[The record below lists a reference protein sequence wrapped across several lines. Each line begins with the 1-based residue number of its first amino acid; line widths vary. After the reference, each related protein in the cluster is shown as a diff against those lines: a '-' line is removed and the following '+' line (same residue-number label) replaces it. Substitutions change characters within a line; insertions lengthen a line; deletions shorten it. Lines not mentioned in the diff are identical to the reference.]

1 MGPLSVMD
9 LLSKLTNRLP
19 FGKKKELS
27 QYYFALKIGSD
38 HLTAALWSLE
48 GTKLQ
53 VLESASAE
61 YKSEDLVGTTDA
73 LLDKVL
79 GIRQLVVEKIL
90 FGVPQSW
97 LLDDDL
103 KEEYLNLLRS
113 AVKEL
118 ELQPMAY
125 VATSHALIHF
135 LEKQENV
142 PTTAILVGIESNHL
156 AVTVTRAGKLDGTK
170 ILTRS
175 SNIGVDIEKALLTF
189 TQVETLP
196 SKILIFASGIDFG
209 KLEKIKN
216 ELLSYQWMSKLSF
229 LHFPKIEILDED
241 IEINS
246 ICFAGGF
253 EINNNVTFSARLKSA
268 TVTKPLE
275 EMMEGQAIDHEEE
288 ESQNIGFVV
297 GDVSEREKRKGE
309 SESVEEGD
317 REKEV
322 TVAEELQENTESN
335 LKGEN
340 EEVDNLDYQQKAIMP
355 QKDGYRFPF
364 KVWEN
369 LLSTKFIPR
378 SRRKILLLSVV
389 ILIILGILSAYLFVP
404 KAQVKVF
411 VEPKI
416 LEKQSEITAD
426 PKQKTADQD
435 KKIIPGQ
442 IVETE
447 ISGSDKGQAS
457 GTKEIG
463 DPAKGVVAIRNKT
476 DQEKKLSKGT
486 ILTSAA
492 GLKFILDTTVS
503 IASRSAEDGTYGK
516 ATADVVAQNIGAEG
530 NLPSGTD
537 LTIANF
543 SQDQLIAKSEGN
555 FSGGTSKKVTVV
567 SDVDQKKLLSQVVSN
582 LRKQA
587 QQKLQEKLPDKK
599 VLEEALAEQI
609 VKKNFSK
616 NINDQAAEFSLN
628 LTVNFKGT
636 AFDDKDLKQIVSQL
650 VTTEVP
656 EGYEFS
662 LQDSETQSDVSKLE
676 DDGRLIFLARFK
688 AKLIPKLDTDK
699 IKRGI
704 RGRPLTQAVEILK
717 GIDNILDAEI
727 TISLPLPQILQIVPF
742 FEKNIKVEVGV
753 K

>member
-1 MGPLSVMD
+1 MD
-9 LLSKLTNRLP
+9 LLSKLTNHLP
-19 FGKKKELS
+19 FGKKKELP
-27 QYYFALKIGSD
+27 QYYFALKIGTD
-38 HLTAALWSLE
+38 HLTAALWDLE

-61 YKSEDLVGTTDA
+61 YKSEDLVSATDA

-90 FGVPQSW
+90 FGVPESW

-125 VATSHALIHF
+125 VATSHALVHF

-170 ILTRS
+170 MLART
-175 SNIGVDIEKALLTF
+175 SNIGVDIEKALLAF

-196 SKILIFASGIDFG
+196 SKILIYASGIDFG
-209 KLEKIKN
+209 KLEKIKG
-216 ELLSYQWMSKLSF
+216 ELLAYQWMSKLSF

-253 EINNNVTFSARLKSA
+253 EINNNVIFTSKPKAA
-268 TVTKPLE
+268 TMTRSLE
-275 EMMEGQAIDHEEE
+275 EVAEDQTVDHEKEE
-288 ESQNIGFVV
+288 TPNIGFVV
-297 GDVSEREKRKGE
+297 GDVSAG
-309 SESVEEGD
+309 
-317 REKEV
+317 EKEI
-322 TVAEELQENTESN
+322 TVAEELKED
-335 LKGEN
+335 
-340 EEVDNLDYQQKAIMP
+340 EEVDDIGHEQKAIMP
-355 QKDGYRFPF
+355 QKDERRYPI
-364 KVWEN
+364 KIWAS

-378 SRRKILLLSVV
+378 GGRKIFFLTIVM
-389 ILIILGILSAYLFVP
+389 LIILGGVVAYLFVP
-404 KAQVKVF
+404 KAQIKVF

-416 LEKQSEITAD
+416 LEKHSEITAD

-447 ISGSDKGQAS
+447 ISGSDKGSAS

-486 ILTSAA
+486 ILTAPS

-516 ATADVVAQNIGAEG
+516 ATAEVVAQNIGAEG

-537 LTIANF
+537 LNFANL
-543 SQDQLIAKSEGN
+543 SSDQLSAKSEGN

-567 SDVDQKKLLSQVVSN
+567 SDTDQKKLLAQVVSN

-587 QQKLQEKLPDKK
+587 QQKLQGKLPDKK
-599 VLEEALAEQI
+599 VLEEALSEQV
-609 VKKNFSK
+609 VKKSFSK
-616 NINDQAAEFSLN
+616 NINDQATEFSLN

-656 EGYEFS
+656 QGYEFS

-688 AKLIPKLDTDK
+688 AKLIPKLDTEK
-699 IKRGI
+699 IKKGI
-704 RGRPLTQAVEILK
+704 RGRQVRQAVEILK
-717 GIDNILDAEI
+717 ELDNILDAEI
-727 TISLPLPQILQIVPF
+727 TISPPLPQILQIVPF
-742 FEKNIKVEVGV
+742 FEKNINLEVGF